1 MRFFYCRPFFHRLII
16 PTATTTTTAGPTTTS
31 PTTGPATATTATK
44 SVERSRRG
52 SKPDFITRRK
62 PTQYDA
68 VADAATT
75 TESTVRLAKVKQNM
89 D

>member
-1 MRFFYCRPFFHRLII
+1 MSTSFFHRLII
-16 PTATTTTTAGPTTTS
+16 PTATTTTAGPTTTS

-44 SVERSRRG
+44 SVERSRCG
-52 SKPDFITRRK
+52 SKSDFITRRK